1 MNIRLNIYFNYLIFS
16 ALVLLLTSCG
26 YKTDLVPP
34 QATVPARIKD
44 LRYRLDETGVTL
56 TWSYP
61 TKTTKGAAIH
71 EIRAFELFRAVIPE
85 EDYCPD
91 CPVRFG
97 PPLEIKGGGV
107 TVNKKSMPAKH
118 HESLLRPN
126 HRYFYKVRSLAEW
139 RLTSQCSN
147 IVSFRWNTP
156 VDAPRDLTIKTG
168 DKAVILS
175 WKNPKGL
182 LDGSPVTEPMLFQ
195 VMRSRTGDDFRPT
208 GEPTKETTF
217 TDNTVENGKTYFYRI
232 RPIIYSHNT
241 RSGGKLSKIV
251 SGAPR
256 DMTPPAPP
264 RYLTV
269 IKMETGIRIVWE
281 AAAEEDLAGHRIY
294 RREAA
299 SREPVLIGE
308 TGASRTVYI
317 DVNPPKESE
326 TCFYSI
332 TSYDN
337 ADPPNESIFSTEA
350 IVNLVQ

>member
-1 MNIRLNIYFNYLIFS
+1 MNIRLNRYFNYLIFS
-16 ALVLLLTSCG
+16 ALVLFLTSCG

-34 QATVPARIKD
+34 QATVPARIKN
-44 LRYRLDETGVTL
+44 LKYMLDETGVTL

-61 TKTTKGAAIH
+61 TKTTKGSAIH

-91 CPVRFG
+91 CPIRFG
-97 PPLEIKGGGV
+97 PFLEIKGGPVIVDKKNV
-107 TVNKKSMPAKH
+107 TAEY

-126 HRYFYKVRSLAEW
+126 HRYFYKVRSRAGWLLAG
-139 RLTSQCSN
+139 QNSN
-147 IVSFRWNTP
+147 IVSFLWNTP
-156 VDAPRDLTIKTG
+156 VDAPLNLKIKTG
-168 DKAVILS
+168 DKAVTLS
-175 WKNPKGL
+175 WKKPAGL
-182 LDGSPVTEPMLFQ
+182 IDGSPVMNPIFFQ
-195 VMRSRTGDDFRPT
+195 VVRSQTDDNFRPI
-208 GEPTKETTF
+208 GEPTEGMTF
-217 TDNTVENGKTYFYRI
+217 TDHAVENGKTYFYRV
-232 RPIIYSHNT
+232 RPIIKTHNT
-241 RSGGKLSKIV
+241 RAGGKLSKVV

-264 RYLTV
+264 QYITV

-281 AAAEEDLAGHRIY
+281 AVVEEDLAGHRIY

-326 TCFYSI
+326 TWFYSI

-350 IVNLVQ
+350 IVMIQ

>member
-1 MNIRLNIYFNYLIFS
+1 MNIRMNRYFDYLVFP

-34 QATVPARIKD
+34 QATVPAQIKN
-44 LRYRLDETGVTL
+44 LKYRLDETGVTL

-61 TKTTKGAAIH
+61 TKTTEGSAIR

-97 PPLEIKGGGV
+97 SPLEIKGGPV
-107 TVNKKSMPAKH
+107 IVDKKNMTAEY

-126 HRYFYKVRSLAEW
+126 HRYFYKVRSRAGWLLAG
-139 RLTSQCSN
+139 RNSN
-147 IVSFRWNTP
+147 IVSFLWNTP
-156 VDAPRDLTIKTG
+156 VDAPLNLKIKTG
-168 DKAVILS
+168 DKAVTLS
-175 WKNPKGL
+175 WKKPAGL
-182 LDGSPVTEPMLFQ
+182 LDGSPVMDPIFFQ
-195 VMRSRTGDDFRPT
+195 VVRSQTGDNFRPI
-208 GEPTKETTF
+208 GEPTEGMTF
-217 TDNTVENGKTYFYRI
+217 TDHAVENGKTYFYRV
-232 RPIIYSHNT
+232 RPIIKTHNT
-241 RSGGKLSKIV
+241 RAGGKLSKVV
-251 SGAPR
+251 SGTPR
-256 DMTPPAPP
+256 DLTPPAPP
-264 RYLTV
+264 RYITV
-269 IKMETGIRIVWE
+269 IKTETAIRIVWE

-308 TGASRTVYI
+308 TSASRTVYI

-326 TCFYSI
+326 TWFYSV
-332 TSYDN
+332 TSCDN

-350 IVNLVQ
+350 IVMIQ